1 MNKIQIF
8 SAFLISATIFYIFF
22 YITTKNYLL
31 SHFIY
36 AVLCSSI
43 ANLSIGVMSFLMFK
57 KTDKKLIGL
66 AGWISLFSYS
76 QLISNFIPGLGVL
89 YRAATLKKTKGVAIK
104 DSTTAFFRAVII
116 TFVFMI
122 ILCLVMYW
130 HHLLKY
136 NEVIFSY
143 FIFGLYGLFIIHL
156 FSIVILK
163 TPLGLLNIFPTIQ
176 NKLIIDLTHFK
187 SGAIL
192 MAMCLLALSLITTS
206 IAFFFVVSA
215 QNDNIS
221 AIDSINIFIIM
232 KALSFAPS
240 FLPAN
245 LGVQELALIGIN
257 RLANIGIDDI
267 LIFSLTIRVM
277 NLASNLLLVIVFSQ
291 KDRRF

>member
-1 MNKIQIF
+1 MNKIQVF
-8 SAFLISATIFYIFF
+8 STFLIAVTITYIFF

-43 ANLSIGVMSFLMFK
+43 SNLSIGVMSFLMFK
-57 KTDKKLIGL
+57 KTEKKLIGL
-66 AGWISLFSYS
+66 DSWMSLFSYS

-89 YRAATLKKTKGVAIK
+89 YRATTLKKTKGVAIK
-104 DSTTAFFRAVII
+104 DSTTALFRAVII

-130 HHLLKY
+130 HHLLNYKK
-136 NEVIFSY
+136 VIFSY
-143 FIFGLYGLFIIHL
+143 FIFGLFGLFIIYL

-163 TPLGLLNIFPTIQ
+163 VPFRLLNIFQRIQ
-176 NKLIIDLTHFK
+176 NKLIINLIHFK

-192 MAMCLLALSLITTS
+192 MAMCLLTFSLITMS
-206 IAFFFVVSA
+206 AAFYFIVSA

-221 AIDSINIFIIM
+221 AIDSINIFMIM

-277 NLASNLLLVIVFSQ
+277 NLASNLIIVIVFSQ
-291 KDRRF
+291 KFRGF